1 VRFQLPVKSCL
12 AVPAA
17 ALALVCSA
25 ASAVATPAATTTSL
39 AVTSGGSAV
48 TTVASGTVVT
58 LTATVQAGST
68 PVTQGL
74 VNFCDATAPHCQ
86 DIHIVGQASLT
97 ASGTAT
103 VKLRPGPGSHSYE
116 AVFVA
121 TISYAASSATAGALT
136 VTPPAIYP
144 SITSLASTGSAGN
157 YTLTGTVFGN
167 GPAAP
172 TGTISFLDSNH
183 SNAVVTTAP
192 QVAGT
197 TALNFATSTSISGT
211 SYLNYVAAATADF
224 NGDGI
229 ADLVAIQ
236 GAGGAVVLLGNG
248 DGTFTQKTT
257 LSTNADWW
265 NTLENVVVADFN
277 GDGIPDIAI
286 TDYEYSD
293 EGPSG
298 GFVEVFLG
306 NGDGTF
312 SPTQQELNGFGPNED
327 PQTGLG
333 PYATVVGDFNG
344 DGVPDIAVAN
354 LDGSLTVVLGN
365 GDGTFKTITGSSALP
380 ESYGFYAS
388 MESTPGAIAAGDF
401 NGDGIL
407 DLAVVNQAG
416 AMVYVLLGNG
426 DGTFTAA
433 ASPAAVSNSA
443 SIISADVN
451 GDGIPD
457 LVVGGLSGVLL
468 GNGNGTFSLKASSPA
483 LAVGTGSAVADF
495 NGDGIPD
502 IVSEA
507 GVFLGA
513 GDGTFTAA
521 TTQGLVG
528 SVLTV
533 ADLNGDGVPDIAGL
547 ASGAL
552 PIQLTERQSATA
564 TATGVAMMPP
574 GSGGHSIVAS
584 YPGNGSYAASASA
597 PATINAAQGTPTVSL
612 TTSATTPVVYG
623 TAVTFTATVSGG
635 GVTPTGTVDF
645 VDGSTLLAYVTLSGG
660 SATFRTTLLPAGPHS
675 VTAQYAGD
683 ANYLA
688 IISSP
693 LSVTISARATPTV
706 TIIPSVTS
714 IVYGASVSFTATV
727 AGAGSYP
734 TGSVNFVDGTTVI
747 GAAKVASGTATFLTS
762 ALGVG
767 THSISAGYL
776 GDSNYAAGVSTAKT
790 VTVNLDTPALTL
802 TSSTGAVVVGTSVTF
817 SVSATGSVGTPTGS
831 VIFLNGPDQIG
842 SGALDGAGTASMTT
856 SALPAGLDS
865 ITVNYGGNSVYTAQT
880 SSVAYVSVTTP
891 ATASSTTLTIES
903 GGAAV
908 NSVAAGTVVTLN
920 AAVLNGST
928 PVTQGLV
935 NFCDAS
941 AAHCEDVHVVGTAQL
956 ISTGTASF
964 TFRPGIG
971 SHSYKA
977 EFAGSKNYTASADPS
992 ASAAASLA
1000 VTYSVPET
1008 SVSGLSETG
1017 TVGGYTLTATV
1028 GGLGPLTPTGTVSFV
1043 DTSSGNS
1050 VLSTA
1055 TLGADAGPT
1064 FRYETGPHTGA
1075 YTDGVVAGDFNGDGR
1090 MDLAVANQT
1099 NPGTITIM
1107 LANPGGTLTTA
1118 STIDVGI
1125 PYAMAVS
1132 DFNGDGKMDIAVV
1145 GPSPNGPTVTI
1156 LLGNGDG
1163 TFKSTTTALP
1173 TYDTGND
1180 GYGIEATVVA
1190 GDLNGDGIPDLS
1202 VVTFT
1207 GMNGIE
1213 SEYLQVLLGKGD
1225 GTFLAPPLSAS
1236 LGSGVSTLTMAD
1248 FNGDGIPDLLV
1259 LNAGASGTA
1268 DPSSMTVWVGKGDG
1282 TFAPTATSTAVASSP
1297 SQGYSVAAADF
1308 NGDGIPDLA
1317 VSSTDSSCIV
1327 QVFLGNGDATFAVP
1341 QTYAGNCY
1349 SQQLIA
1355 ADFSGDGIA
1364 DLAQQGSQI
1373 GMLIGKGDGTFT
1385 AAASTPTASSTGAVA
1400 DFNGDGVPDLAL
1412 LTGTAT
1418 AGEVWVMLASPH
1430 TATASVAGVAIEPP
1444 GSGAHLVAT
1453 SYPGDGT
1460 YAASLSPTVTL
1471 TAAQGTPTVNVA
1483 MSPNPAAYGASV
1495 TVTATVAGLGSVP
1508 TGTVQLYDGATP
1520 LSTATLNSSGAASY
1534 VSTTFSVGA
1543 HTITATYSG
1552 DTDYDTAASTG
1563 STLNVNPASGVAA
1576 VSVMPASSSITGQQA
1591 LAVAVTVSGG
1601 SGSPTPTGTVKLT
1614 SGTFTSAAATLSGG
1628 TASINIP
1635 AGTLKLGA
1643 NTLTVVYSGSATY
1656 SSASG
1661 TASVTVTE
1669 VTPAV
1674 TVTPASGTIV
1684 TLPITT
1690 LESLKVTI
1698 AVSGGTGEPAATG
1711 TVILSGGSYNSAAV
1725 SLVSGSASITIPAG
1739 ALPAGTDTVTAV
1751 YTPDTAGSANYTGAA
1766 GTAQV
1771 FVITA
1776 APTVSVTPAASSIS
1790 TVQSLKVT
1798 VAVNGGAGSPTP
1810 TGTVIL
1816 SGGSYTSAAAALAGG
1831 SATITVPAATLAV
1844 GSDTLSVTYTPD
1856 TAGSATYSTG
1866 TGTAS
1871 VTVSKAASTTTP
1883 TLSASIITT
1892 AQGVKVAVAVS
1903 GGSGNPAPGGTVT
1916 LTSGSYSS
1924 AATTLSSGSATI
1936 SIAAG
1941 TLPVGADTI
1950 TATYAGSAVY
1960 LASSGSTTV
1969 TVSSAIGTSA
1979 STVTVTPASLFI
1991 TNQET
1996 DAIAI
2001 AVTGASG
2008 QPTGT
2013 ITLSSGSYSA
2023 QQTLAGGAASITI
2036 PAGALPAGPDTLT
2049 ASYSGDATY
2058 AISSGTAVV
2067 TVSELIS
2074 NASGSTTVSAG
2085 GDATPSVT
2093 IAAGSTYSGTLD
2105 LACKLTGSPSGAVS
2119 LPTCS
2124 LNPATLTLAAGGN
2137 GTTKLTIA
2145 TTAASTASLVRPSP
2159 GRLWG
2164 LGSEGAVLAVLLM
2177 CGIPTRRRRLAS
2189 MLGLFW
2195 LVAVGLTI
2203 GCGGGGGGA
2212 GNSGNSGPVTPA
2224 TTVGNYTFTVTGT
2237 DASNSTISTS
2247 TTVSVTVK

>member
-1 VRFQLPVKSCL
+1 MRFQLPVKFRL

-17 ALALVCSA
+17 ALALVCAA
-25 ASAVATPAATTTSL
+25 ASAFAIPSATTTSL

-58 LTATVQAGST
+58 LTATVLAGTT

-74 VNFCDATAPHCQ
+74 VNFCDATAAHCQ

-103 VKLRPGPGSHSYE
+103 VKLRPGSGSHSYV
-116 AVFVA
+116 AVFLA
-121 TISYAASSATAGALT
+121 TTGYAASSATAGALT
-136 VTPPAIYP
+136 VTAPAIYA
-144 SITSLASTGSAGN
+144 SITTLASTGSLGN
-157 YTLTGTVFGN
+157 STLTGTVFGN

-172 TGTISFLDSNH
+172 TGTMSFLDSNH

-192 QVAGT
+192 LTPGT
-197 TALNFATSTSISGT
+197 TAFNFATSTSISGA
-211 SYLNYVAAATADF
+211 SYGNLVAAVSADL

-229 ADLVAIQ
+229 PDLVAID
-236 GAGGAVVLLGNG
+236 GDEEAVVLLGNG
-248 DGTFTQKTT
+248 DGTFTQKTI
-257 LSTNADWW
+257 LISNANWW

-277 GDGIPDIAI
+277 GDGIPDVAL
-286 TDYEYSD
+286 TVYDYAD
-293 EGPSG
+293 NGPSN
-298 GFVEVFLG
+298 GFVEIFLG

-312 SPTQQELNGFGPNED
+312 SPTAAESNGEGPNED

-344 DGVPDIAVAN
+344 DGIPDIAVPN
-354 LDGSLTVVLGN
+354 LDGTLTVLLGN
-365 GDGTFKTITGSSALP
+365 GDGTFKAITGSSVLP
-380 ESYGFYAS
+380 FGDSQFFEEEGL
-388 MESTPGAIAAGDF
+388 TPGAIAAGDF
-401 NGDGIL
+401 NGDGIT
-407 DLAVVNQAG
+407 DLVVVNQNAG
-416 AMVYVLLGNG
+416 MVYLLLGNG

-433 ASPAAVSNSA
+433 ASPAAVSNSS
-443 SIISADVN
+443 SIFSVDVN

-457 LVVGGLSGVLL
+457 LAVAGLSGVLL
-468 GNGNGTFSLKASSPA
+468 GNGNGTFTLKASSPA
-483 LAVGTGSAVADF
+483 LTIGGGSAVADF

-502 IVSEA
+502 IISAA
-507 GVFLGA
+507 GLYLGA

-528 SVLTV
+528 TLLTV
-533 ADLNGDGVPDIAGL
+533 ADLNGDGVPDIAESV
-547 ASGAL
+547 SGAM

-564 TATGVAMMPP
+564 TASGVVMTPP

-584 YPGNGSYAASASA
+584 YAGDGSYAESASA
-597 PATINAAQGTPTVSL
+597 PVTVNAAQGTPTVSL

-623 TAVTFTATVSGG
+623 TTVTFTATVSGG

-645 VDGSTLLAYVTLSGG
+645 FDGSTLVAYVTLSGG
-660 SATFRTTLLPAGPHS
+660 AATISTTTLAAGPHS
-675 VTAQYAGD
+675 VTVQYAGD

-688 IISSP
+688 TISSP
-693 LSVTISARATPTV
+693 VSVTINGGATPTV
-706 TIIPSVTS
+706 TIYSSGSS
-714 IVYGASVSFTATV
+714 IVYGTSVSFSATV
-727 AGAGSYP
+727 AGAGAYP
-734 TGSVNFVDGTTVI
+734 TGTVNFLDGTTVI
-747 GAAKVASGTATFLTS
+747 GAGKVVSGTATFATS
-762 ALGVG
+762 TLGVG
-767 THSISAGYL
+767 THSMSASYV
-776 GDSNYAAGVSTAKT
+776 GDSNYAAGVSSAMA

-802 TSSTGAVVVGTSVTF
+802 TNSTGAVVVGTSVTL
-817 SVSATGSVGTPTGS
+817 SVTATGSVGTPTGS
-831 VIFLNGPDQIG
+831 VIFLSGPDQIG
-842 SGALDGAGTASMTT
+842 AGTLDGTGTASMTT

-865 ITVNYGGNSVYTAQT
+865 ITVNYGGNGVYAAQT
-880 SSVAYVSVTTP
+880 SAVAYISVTTP

-908 NSVAAGTVVTLN
+908 TSVAAGTVVTLN

-928 PVTQGLV
+928 PVPQGIV

-941 AAHCEDVHVVGTAQL
+941 AAHCEDAHIVGTAQL
-956 ISTGTASF
+956 TSAGTASF

-977 EFAGSKNYTASADPS
+977 EFAGSKNSTASATAS

-1000 VTYSVPET
+1000 VTHSGPET
-1008 SVSGLSETG
+1008 SVSGITETG
-1017 TVGGYTLTATV
+1017 TVGSYTLTATV
-1028 GGLGPLTPTGTVSFV
+1028 GGLGPLAPTGTVSFV
-1043 DTSSGNS
+1043 DTSNGDS

-1055 TLGADAGPT
+1055 TLSADAGPT

-1075 YTDGVVAGDFNGDGR
+1075 YAVDVVAGDFNGDGR
-1090 MDLAVANQT
+1090 MDLAVANQN

-1107 LANPGGTLTTA
+1107 LANPGGTFTTA

-1132 DFNGDGKMDIAVV
+1132 DLNGDGNMDIAVV
-1145 GPSPNGPTVTI
+1145 GPSPNGPEVTI

-1163 TFKSTTTALP
+1163 TFKTSTTTLP
-1173 TYDTGND
+1173 TYITGDD

-1190 GDLNGDGIPDLS
+1190 GDLNGDGIPDLAM
-1202 VVTFT
+1202 VTFT
-1207 GMNGIE
+1207 GNNGIE

-1225 GTFLAPPLSAS
+1225 GTFIPLPLSAS
-1236 LGSGVSTLTMAD
+1236 LGSGVGSLTMAD

-1259 LNAGASGTA
+1259 LNAGASGTSY
-1268 DPSSMTVWVGKGDG
+1268 PSSVTVWVGKGDG
-1282 TFAPTATSTAVASSP
+1282 TFTPTATSTAVASSP
-1297 SQGYSVAAADF
+1297 YDGYGVATADF

-1317 VSSTDSSCIV
+1317 VSSTGSSCIV
-1327 QVFLGNGDATFAVP
+1327 QVFLGNGDATFAAP

-1349 SQQLIA
+1349 NQQLIA
-1355 ADFSGDGIA
+1355 ADFSGDGIP
-1364 DLAQQGSQI
+1364 DLAEPGSQV

-1385 AAASTPTASSTGAVA
+1385 AGASTPTVSSTGAVA

-1430 TATASVAGVAIEPP
+1430 TATASVSGVAIEPA

-1483 MSPNPAAYGASV
+1483 TSPNPAAYGASV
-1495 TVTATVAGLGSVP
+1495 TVTATVAGAGSVP
-1508 TGTVQLYDGATP
+1508 TGAVQLYDGVTL
-1520 LSTATLNSSGAASY
+1520 LSTVTLNSSGVASY
-1534 VSTTFSVGA
+1534 ASTTFSVGA
-1543 HTITATYSG
+1543 HSITATYSG
-1552 DTDYDTAASTG
+1552 DTDYYTATSTG
-1563 STLNVNPASGVAA
+1563 STLNVNPASGVAT
-1576 VSVMPASSSITGQQA
+1576 VSVTPASSSITGQQA
-1591 LAVAVTVSGG
+1591 LSVAVTVSGG
-1601 SGSPTPTGTVKLT
+1601 SGGTTPTGTVKLT
-1614 SGTFTSAAATLSGG
+1614 SGSFTSAAATLSGG
-1628 TASINIP
+1628 TVSISIP

-1643 NTLTVVYSGSATY
+1643 NTLTVVYSGSAQY

-1690 LESLKVTI
+1690 LQSLIVTI
-1698 AVSGGTGEPAATG
+1698 GVSGGAGEPAATG
-1711 TVILSGGSYNSAAV
+1711 TVILSGGSYTSAVV
-1725 SLVSGSASITIPAG
+1725 SLVTGSASITVPAG
-1739 ALPAGTDTVTAV
+1739 ALLAGTDTVTAS
-1751 YTPDTAGSANYTGAA
+1751 YTPDTAGSATYTGAT

-1771 FVITA
+1771 FVIKA
-1776 APTVSVTPAASSIS
+1776 VPTVSVTPAASSIS

-1798 VAVNGGAGSPTP
+1798 VAVSGGSGSPTP

-1816 SGGSYTSAAAALAGG
+1816 SGDSYTSTAAALAGG
-1831 SATITVPAATLAV
+1831 SAIITVPAATLAV
-1844 GSDTLSVTYTPD
+1844 GSDTLSVVYTPD
-1856 TAGSATYSTG
+1856 TAGSATYSSG
-1866 TGTAS
+1866 TGAAT
-1871 VTVSKAASTTTP
+1871 VTVAKAASTTTP
-1883 TLSASIITT
+1883 TPSASVITT
-1892 AQGVKVAVAVS
+1892 AQGVKVTVAVS

-1924 AATTLSSGSATI
+1924 AATTLASGSATI
-1936 SIAAG
+1936 SIAEG
-1941 TLPVGADTI
+1941 TLPLGADTI
-1950 TATYAGSAVY
+1950 TVAYAGSAVY

-1969 TVSSAIGTSA
+1969 TVSSAIGTA
-1979 STVTVTPASLFI
+1979 TPTVTVTPASLFI
-1991 TNQET
+1991 TNQQT

-2013 ITLSSGSYSA
+2013 ITLSSGTYSA
-2023 QQTLAGGAASITI
+2023 QQALAGGAASITI
-2036 PAGALPAGPDTLT
+2036 PAGALPAGPDTIT

-2058 AISSGTAVV
+2058 AIASGTAVV
-2067 TVSELIS
+2067 TVSELVS
-2074 NASGSTTVSAG
+2074 NGSGSTTVSAG

-2093 IAAGSTYSGTLD
+2093 IAAGSTYSGTLN

-2124 LNPATLTLAAGGN
+2124 LNPASLTLTTGGS

-2145 TTAASTASLVRPSP
+2145 TTAASTASLVVPSSKS
-2159 GRLWG
+2159 LWG
-2164 LGSEGAVLAVLLM
+2164 LGGGGAVLAVLLM
-2177 CGIPTRRRRLAS
+2177 CGIPARRRRLAS
-2189 MLGLFW
+2189 MLALLW
-2195 LVAVGLTI
+2195 LVAVGFTI
-2203 GCGGGGGGA
+2203 GCGGGGGG
-2212 GNSGNSGPVTPA
+2212 NSGNNTPPTPA
-2224 TTVGNYTFTVTGT
+2224 TTAGNYTFTVTGA
-2237 DASNSTISTS
+2237 DASNSAITTS